1 MILTQQYLSDDDR
14 QFMGELYEQ
23 YKTWMIF
30 RVGKYVDAKDCEEV
44 VQTCIT
50 KLIEHVGTLRRLDE
64 ANRMAY
70 IAVALDHHAL
80 NHIRKEARLIKTNAA
95 ESADL
100 HFIEDEDNLVEM
112 LERKLD
118 MQAIMDNIQYL
129 PERDQQLLK
138 LRYALELSDKQI
150 SEITGINQN
159 SVRMTVKRSVLKLQ
173 KEIKKRRGLE

>member
-1 MILTQQYLSDDDR
+1 MILTQVYLNDDDR
-14 QFMGELYEQ
+14 QFFEDFYKQ
-23 YKTWMIF
+23 YKPWMIF
-30 RVGKYVDAKDCEEV
+30 RVGKYIAPEDCEEV
-44 VQTCIT
+44 VQNCLL
-50 KLIEHVGTLRRLDE
+50 KLMEHVDTLLKMDE
-64 ANRMAY
+64 AHQMAY

-118 MQAIMDNIQYL
+118 MQTIMDNIQYI